1 MVKLEYL
8 LEIDKHW
15 IKTKKWWENIKI
27 SNELFPKE
35 FKKVTKEEKDI
46 FKIKFLYFIKKIFDI
61 DDLTNIDKIDVTK
74 YDINKLI
81 DTFKLNFDTFK
92 TFLQDDIE
100 LKNIICYVLN
110 FREYFSL
117 IKKKFTQ
124 IMEPLISD
132 IYFDKL
138 FRCDN
143 DLTRLCCPIIASIVY
158 TYIMNRNIEK
168 TINLCLNFD
177 NIPIQFFV
185 VSYLILDNFMDD
197 VTYYEESKLIFFKW
211 FMNIVNNPEKEIII
225 DEDQNKIW
233 QCIVFKKY
241 FCMFVEK
248 YPVNENKILY
258 DFVKLM
264 ISTLKKTDIIQKN
277 VNINEDIILECTFK
291 KSYVACFF
299 MAVIINK
306 HIKNK
311 LKKKDVHLLCK
322 LVFLVQLYDDYFDI
336 DKDILEKN
344 YTYFN
349 TNIDNSN
356 FNEKIKKILLSTFL
370 FIKNLEEKNYNI
382 KNIIIY
388 FTKYIFLFIS
398 YNNINKIDNDLI
410 NYFLNYSYFDLY
422 LIEYFDNKSYN
433 QYNSNLILNL
443 IKKI

>member
-1 MVKLEYL
+1 
-8 LEIDKHW
+8 
-15 IKTKKWWENIKI
+15 
-27 SNELFPKE
+27 
-35 FKKVTKEEKDI
+35 
-46 FKIKFLYFIKKIFDI
+46 
-61 DDLTNIDKIDVTK
+61 
-74 YDINKLI
+74 
-81 DTFKLNFDTFK
+81 
-92 TFLQDDIE
+92 
-100 LKNIICYVLN
+100 
-110 FREYFSL
+110 
-117 IKKKFTQ
+117 
-124 IMEPLISD
+124 MEPLISD

-277 VNINEDIILECTFK
+277 VNINEDIILEFTFK

-356 FNEKIKKILLSTFL
+356 FNEKIKKII
-370 FIKNLEEKNYNI
+370 IK
-382 KNIIIY
+382 
-388 FTKYIFLFIS
+388 
-398 YNNINKIDNDLI
+398 
-410 NYFLNYSYFDLY
+410 
-422 LIEYFDNKSYN
+422 
-433 QYNSNLILNL
+433 
-443 IKKI
+443 